1 MGSHYTISMTSSLEH
16 HDVTVFVMGL
26 ASLKQNVDL
35 QRTRQ
40 LQPDTYVNYSS
51 SDPILDEHITP
62 PDDSVS
68 GEHTTPS
75 SDSILGEHLSV
86 STSVLGEITPSSSQ
100 PELGTNGSGR
110 MSTNLADITP
120 SSDSVL
126 GKHLSVNTTVLGG
139 HTPSP

>member
-1 MGSHYTISMTSSLEH
+1 MGSHYAANDIISTATCCLAAL
-16 HDVTVFVMGL
+16 VMGL

-62 PDDSVS
+62 PGDSFL

-100 PELGTNGSGR
+100 HELGTNGSGR
-110 MSTNLADITP
+110 MSTNESNEA
-120 SSDSVL
+120 
-126 GKHLSVNTTVLGG
+126 N
-139 HTPSP
+139 